1 MKQDFKN
8 FKSDIKNKH
17 VAIVG
22 LGISNIPLINF
33 LSKLGCKIT
42 LFDRKDIEEFSTSE
56 IKLFNSLNIKFVF
69 GKNYLNYINGF
80 DYIFKTPSIRADIE
94 EFENARKEGCIVTSE
109 IEELLKYCPAKIYGV
124 TGSDGKTTTTTI
136 LYNLLKNTGYNTH
149 IGGNIGFPIFN
160 KIEDI
165 KETDRVVLEL
175 SSFQLMNINV
185 SPDVSVITNI
195 SPNHLDYHKDMNE
208 YINCKKNIFK
218 FQNEYNLTILNQDC
232 SITRSFEKETKSR
245 IRKFSLLSDVPSE
258 VIKNGAYFRDNKL
271 YVLNQ
276 RIFNK
281 NDMKIKGLH
290 NIANFACAILAT
302 IPDVPY
308 SVIKDFVLKF
318 NGVKHRNEFVDTIN
332 NIHFYNDSIASSPT
346 RTLATLSSFDQK
358 VTLILGGY
366 DKNISYTPL
375 ENGIS
380 KIKKIYLIGA
390 TKYKI
395 YDVFKKYSKDIEI
408 LMFDNLK
415 ELVFHAYRHAIADDI
430 ILLSPASASFDMFKN
445 FEDRGDTFK
454 DIVKLIKASN

>member
-1 MKQDFKN
+1 MKQDFKD
-8 FKSDIKNKH
+8 FKSNIKNKH

-56 IKLFNSLNIKFVF
+56 IKSFNSLNIKFVF

-80 DYIFKTPSIRADIE
+80 DYIFKTPSIRADIP

-136 LYNLLKNTGYNTH
+136 LYNLLKNAGYETH
-149 IGGNIGFPIFN
+149 VGGNIGFPLFS
-160 KIEDI
+160 KIENI
-165 KETDRVVLEL
+165 KETDKVVLEL

-208 YINCKKNIFK
+208 YIDCKKNIFK
-218 FQNEYNLTILNQDC
+218 FQNEDNLTILNHDC
-232 SITRSFEKETKSR
+232 SITRSFEHEVKSR
-245 IRKFSLLSDVPSE
+245 IRKFSLLYDVPDD
-258 VIKNGAYFRDNKL
+258 VIKNGAYFRDNEL

-276 RIFNK
+276 RIFSK
-281 NDMKIKGLH
+281 SEIKIKGIH

-308 SVIKDFVLKF
+308 SVIKNFALTF
-318 NGVKHRNEFVDTIN
+318 NGVKHRNEYVDTIN

-375 ENGIS
+375 EEGIS
-380 KIKKIYLIGA
+380 KIKKLYLIGA

-395 YDVFKKYSKDIEI
+395 YDVFKKYSDDIEI
-408 LMFDNLK
+408 LMFNNLK
-415 ELVFHAYRHAIADDI
+415 DLVFHAYKHGEKNDI

-454 DIVKLIKASN
+454 EIVKLIKASN